1 MVTADE
7 VERSLRGTIELL
19 NQRREGLRSFDLSE
33 AGFWRSFQAIWLTI
47 PAFVVTFSFE
57 HRRLVAAGIV
67 PGPFTEAMLMLFIAL
82 CHVASFIALP
92 CAMAY
97 LARRLGLGARY
108 VPFVIVT
115 NWINVVSLTVLSVPA
130 TLMLLGWATP
140 ALAAFFGIAFAV
152 VLLRIQ
158 WFATKV
164 TLGVTSSF
172 AFTIVA
178 LGLCLSF
185 GIGIIQRAVIG

>member
-7 VERSLRGTIELL
+7 VERSLRGTMELL

-57 HRRLVAAGIV
+57 HRRLAAAGIV

-115 NWINVVSLTVLSVPA
+115 NWINVVALTVLSVPA